1 MTRLE
6 RVIEGFNDYDKFLEE
21 MIIKTNDNMQEYKLN
36 QLRNRVSLLVGELR
50 RYGCRRE
57 N

>member
-1 MTRLE
+1 MTRLQ

-21 MIIKTNDNMQEYKLN
+21 MIVKTNDNYQEYKLN
-36 QLRNRVSLLVGELR
+36 QLRNKVSLLVGELR
-50 RYGCRRE
+50 RYGGRRE

>member
-1 MTRLE
+1 MTRLQ

-21 MIIKTNDNMQEYKLN
+21 MIIKTNDNLQEYKLN
-36 QLRNRVSLLVGELR
+36 QLRNRVSLLIGELR

>member
-1 MTRLE
+1 MTRLQ

-21 MIIKTNDNMQEYKLN
+21 MIVKTNDNLQEYKLN
-36 QLRNRVSLLVGELR
+36 QLRNRVSSLTDELR

>member
-1 MTRLE
+1 MTRLQ

-21 MIIKTNDNMQEYKLN
+21 MIVKTNDNYQEYKLN
-36 QLRNRVSLLVGELR
+36 QLRNKVSLLVGELR